1 MRCSCIRGHQR
12 GLFLRSRRLKMSPV
26 GLGLMLRRPSVSPA
40 GRFMCPGVHP
50 SWGHAEAARSPPSEM
65 CSRSESWSCLLFGT
79 WENWSFVK
87 RRKTMA
93 ACANNRSW
101 RLSPNG
107 RVCRQLSG
115 KARAN
120 IWDFQEKSQLN
131 EKTEYQ
137 ISWCTW
143 IGSLITPITKNICRM
158 WKQKNKRNA
167 QGQCF

>member
-1 MRCSCIRGHQR
+1 MCCSCIRGQQL
-12 GLFLRSRRLKMSPV
+12 GLFLRSRRLKVSPV
-26 GLGLMLRRPSVSPA
+26 GPELMLRWPSVSPA
-40 GRFMCPGVHP
+40 ARFRTAGVQP
-50 SWGHAEAARSPPSEM
+50 SWGHADGKRGVF
-65 CSRSESWSCLLFGT
+65 SRSESWSCLLFAT

-143 IGSLITPITKNICRM
+143 IGSLITAITKNICRM